1 MTDDKQVLKL
11 VSEKEAELHNKVMER
26 DRLNVEIMMLERDV
40 RNLRTMLFRDV
51 LEAQG
56 KRLTAVGLTEA
67 IRTVLRRHGKP
78 MLPADVKIHLR
89 ILGFDLGRFKNP
101 AAAVHNTLARMAMAG
116 ELIYNQSTKE
126 YAMPMRTLADLK

>member
-1 MTDDKQVLKL
+1 MSNDKQVLNL
-11 VSEKEAELHNKVMER
+11 ISEREAELQNKVIER
-26 DRLNVEIMMLERDV
+26 DRLNAEIMMLERDV
-40 RNLRTMLFRDV
+40 RNLRTMFFKDA
-51 LEAQG
+51 LESQR

-101 AAAVHNTLARMAMAG
+101 AAAVHNTLARMATTG
-116 ELIYNQSTKE
+116 ELIYNQPTKE
-126 YAMPMRTLADLK
+126 YAMPMRMLSDLK